1 MPTSDESKRSLRR
14 KLKIAAVSLL
24 GFIVPSAC
32 APPTVTCYV
41 PPAPTDT
48 PTPFV
53 TCYTA
58 PAPTQTPNTFTS
70 PLSPLSPLP
79 TPTPS
84 PEARQLLREKLL
96 TEGRFPDKVARDLE
110 S

>member
-1 MPTSDESKRSLRR
+1 MPTPDESKRSLKRR
-14 KLKIAAVSLL
+14 LKIVAVSLL
-24 GFIVPSAC
+24 GFLIPSAC
-32 APPTVTCYV
+32 APPPMCYV

-53 TCYTA
+53 MCYVA
-58 PAPTQTPNTFTS
+58 PAPTETPTTFT
-70 PLSPLSPLP
+70 SPLSPLP

-84 PEARQLLREKLL
+84 PEARRLLREKLL
-96 TEGRFPDKVARDLE
+96 TEGRFPDTVARDLE